1 MKQSK
6 YNTIVSLGKQQVL
19 YNTITN
25 KFVVLSDA
33 IKEALKCETVS
44 PLSLKLESNNYLV
57 KDDVNEKQMIESLFV
72 QRRFSSKVY
81 QLTLNTSLDCNLCCW
96 YCYETH
102 AKKTN
107 MSLELVKNILLH
119 LEIKSQADPF
129 KILEL
134 SFFGGEPLLN
144 YKAIKALLE
153 GVKMLSERFDFDIHL
168 TFVTNGTLINQKY
181 VELLKEF
188 KVRFQITIDGNKD
201 THNNTRKYKSKLLGT
216 DSYGRIMDNLKLL
229 NEQEAEFYFI
239 VRVNYET
246 DTLKSISKLMADLE
260 FLDKRRTAL
269 SLHRVWQHKATEE
282 DSALLIDAIN
292 YINSMGFVVSTFPLA
307 TNLENCY
314 ADNYNQAI
322 INYDGNVYKCTARDF
337 SSEQPS
343 GKLNSLGLIEWNAPL
358 LLDRLALDIPQKC
371 KDCLLLPSCTG
382 ICSQKKVEAKD
393 NEQIPC
399 PFEDLISKEDVIL
412 LNIKQQLV
420 IKKYEKE
427 NSDYAHVAS

>member
-57 KDDVNEKQMIESLFV
+57 KDDVDEKQMIESLFV

-216 DSYGRIMDNLKLL
+216 DSYGKIMDNLKLL

-393 NEQIPC
+393 NEQIP
-399 PFEDLISKEDVIL
+399 
-412 LNIKQQLV
+412 
-420 IKKYEKE
+420 
-427 NSDYAHVAS
+427 

>member
-1 MKQSK
+1 MR
-6 YNTIVSLGKQQVL
+6 
-19 YNTITN
+19 
-25 KFVVLSDA
+25 
-33 IKEALKCETVS
+33 TVS

-57 KDDVNEKQMIESLFV
+57 KDDVDEKQMIESLFV

>member
-57 KDDVNEKQMIESLFV
+57 KDDVDEKQMIESLFV

-427 NSDYAHVAS
+427 NSDYAYVAS

>member
-57 KDDVNEKQMIESLFV
+57 KDDVDEKQMIESLFV

-420 IKKYEKE
+420 INLKSATYR
-427 NSDYAHVAS
+427 V

>member
-57 KDDVNEKQMIESLFV
+57 KDDVDEKQMIESLFV

-399 PFEDLISKEDVIL
+399 PFEDLISKEDVII

>member
-6 YNTIVSLGKQQVL
+6 YNTIVSLGNQRVL

-25 KFVVLSDA
+25 KFVVLSEA
-33 IKEALKCETVS
+33 IEEALKCNTVS
-44 PLSLKLESNNYLV
+44 PLSLKLESNNYLI
-57 KDDVNEKQMIESLFV
+57 KDDVDEMQMIESLFT

-102 AKKTN
+102 NKKTN
-107 MSLELVKNILLH
+107 MSLELVRNILLH
-119 LEIKSQADPF
+119 LEIKSQSDPF

-144 YKAIKALLE
+144 YRAIKVLLE
-153 GVKMLSERFDFDIHL
+153 GVKALSVRFNFDIHL

-188 KVRFQITIDGNKD
+188 KVRFQITIDGNEE
-201 THNNTRKYKSKLLGT
+201 THNNTRKYKSNKIGT
-216 DSYGRIMDNLKLL
+216 GSYCKIMNNLKLL
-229 NEQEAEFYFI
+229 NEQDAEFYFI

-246 DTLKSISKLMADLE
+246 NTLKSISKLMSDLE
-260 FLDKRRTAL
+260 FLDKRRTVL
-269 SLHRVWQHKATEE
+269 SLHRVWQHKATDE
-282 DSALLIDAIN
+282 DSTLLIDAIN
-292 YINSMGFVVSTFPLA
+292 YINSIGYVVSTFPLS
-307 TNLENCY
+307 TNFENCY

-322 INYDGNVYKCTARDF
+322 INYDGNVFKCTARDF
-337 SSEQPS
+337 LKEKPS
-343 GKLNSLGLIEWNAPL
+343 GKLNSLGIIEWDSHSL
-358 LLDRLALDIPQKC
+358 LNRLSIDIPQKC

-382 ICSQKKVEAKD
+382 ICSQKKIESND
-393 NEQIPC
+393 NEKIPC

-420 IKKYEKE
+420 VKKYEKE
-427 NSDYAHVAS
+427 YINHVHVAG

>member
-57 KDDVNEKQMIESLFV
+57 KDDVDEKQMIESLFV

-216 DSYGRIMDNLKLL
+216 DSYSRIMDNLKLL

-371 KDCLLLPSCTG
+371 KDCLLFPSCTG

-427 NSDYAHVAS
+427 NSDYARVAS

>member
-57 KDDVNEKQMIESLFV
+57 KDDVDEKQMIESLFV

-337 SSEQPS
+337 SSEQPF

>member
-57 KDDVNEKQMIESLFV
+57 KDDVDEKQMIESLFV

-201 THNNTRKYKSKLLGT
+201 THINTRKYKSKLLGT

-343 GKLNSLGLIEWNAPL
+343 GKLNSFGLIEWNAPL

>member
-33 IKEALKCETVS
+33 IKEALKCKTVS

-57 KDDVNEKQMIESLFV
+57 KDDVDEKQMIESLFV

>member
-25 KFVVLSDA
+25 KFFVLSDA

-57 KDDVNEKQMIESLFV
+57 KDDVDEKQMIESLFV

-269 SLHRVWQHKATEE
+269 SLHRVWPHKATEE

>member
-57 KDDVNEKQMIESLFV
+57 KDDVDEKQMIESLFV

-188 KVRFQITIDGNKD
+188 KVRFQITIYGNKD

>member
-57 KDDVNEKQMIESLFV
+57 KDDVDEKQMIESLFV

-427 NSDYAHVAS
+427 NSDYAHIAS

>member
-44 PLSLKLESNNYLV
+44 PLSLKLESNDYLV
-57 KDDVNEKQMIESLFV
+57 KDDVDEKQMIESLFV

>member
-57 KDDVNEKQMIESLFV
+57 KDDVDEKQMIESLFV

-343 GKLNSLGLIEWNAPL
+343 GKLNSLGLIEWNTPL

>member
-57 KDDVNEKQMIESLFV
+57 KDDVDEKQMIESLFV

-102 AKKTN
+102 AQKTN

>member
-57 KDDVNEKQMIESLFV
+57 KDDVDEKQMIESLFV

-292 YINSMGFVVSTFPLA
+292 YINSMGFVVSTYPLA